1 MKFKSKKPKSNTKT
15 KTKTK
20 TDTKSKS
27 KTKTK
32 TSKTKT
38 KSQSKDSTKKP
49 GKKFGKLTF
58 GKHKKP
64 EGTKSKTAESK
75 TQSKESVK
83 NRKSKDPKKKRRW
96 VKFIL
101 LALGAFVILA
111 TIIAII
117 MFFVLSGANEGSKK
131 GDEASKN
138 EPIIEEVCTTQ
149 SCKQLSAK
157 MLKYMDDSVKP
168 CDDFYKYTCGKY
180 TIVKSELFEM
190 AEDKEVELFK
200 YFEKYVPKTRS
211 ERIAKVLF
219 DKCKLLKP
227 GEEYKN
233 LNVWSRSDLTD
244 VLIEMAKLFPIHTR
258 FFHNAVVSDELVDGK
273 RVLRL
278 VVLNDLYPTAVSQS
292 AEHLYYAYRS
302 VFIQNV
308 ALQTE
313 NLVTN
318 NGDRNHI
325 KLKNINL
332 QKYFLGLLP
341 EEIRASNP
349 DFQVT
354 YDKNAMLILDKVVD
368 KLDGQQGTIKHLAA
382 VYQSDMRSVFY
393 HANYYD
399 TPTTKMIEC
408 YGVVRKMFPGTFGM
422 IYIKQYVKQGNVEI
436 ADKLLEEIKDVFNE
450 MIDENSWIDSGLK
463 QALKKELKLLKGSI
477 GTPDEH
483 ENSANIDRMYSRV
496 ERSKR
501 AEDQSCFELVRNIM
515 AMNSEETFARVFK
528 KEQVTYAVNPMEASP
543 NFNGASHRTSF
554 PAVLMNFP
562 YIDKDLPEWN
572 KVASIGFLMAHE
584 VGHAFDAQRFP
595 LTGALLNH
603 QMNSGTRG
611 EFEKRV
617 KCIVD
622 KYSNYKFDNGVKSN
636 GARTKD
642 EDTADKIGFDLSYRL
657 FKKLR
662 NYQRLPGFENVT
674 IEQQYFQRMAMD
686 WCRKMP
692 LPTEVRDFYINKDD
706 HTADMFRVNGIMS
719 NSEAFA
725 KAYGCPV
732 NSKMN
737 PTQKCPMF

>member
-1 MKFKSKKPKSNTKT
+1 MKLKSKKPKTKSKT

-20 TDTKSKS
+20 TDTKS

-38 KSQSKDSTKKP
+38 KTQSKDSTKKP

-64 EGTKSKTAESK
+64 EGTQSK

-83 NRKSKDPKKKRRW
+83 NAKSKDPKKKKRRW

-117 MFFVLSGANEGSKK
+117 MFFVLSAAN
-131 GDEASKN
+131 EASKKAD

-157 MLKYMDDSVKP
+157 MLKYMDDSVEP
-168 CDDFYKYTCGKY
+168 CDDFYKFACGKY
-180 TIVKSELFEM
+180 TKDDVEISVM
-190 AEDKEVELFK
+190 AEEKAKKVHAN
-200 YFEKYVPKTRS
+200 FENYVAKTRP
-211 ERIAKVLF
+211 ERYA
-219 DKCKLLKP
+219 KLLLSKCIAIVTFAS
-227 GEEYKN
+227 YWTT
-233 LNVWSRSDLTD
+233 VWDGQDITD
-244 VLIEMAKLFPIHTR
+244 MLIEMAKLDANKPGFLMNNVMPEEVKGDLLVLALR
-258 FFHNAVVSDELVDGK
+258 VESDIYNSDLKDAYEK
-273 RVLRL
+273 
-278 VVLNDLYPTAVSQS
+278 VLNNNPHLKTKKSVKTNGAVNTLR
-292 AEHLYYAYRS
+292 H
-302 VFIQNV
+302 
-308 ALQTE
+308 
-313 NLVTN
+313 
-318 NGDRNHI
+318 
-325 KLKNINL
+325 INL
-332 QKYFLGLLP
+332 RKYFLGLLP
-341 EEIRASNP
+341 DEIRSKNP
-349 DFQVT
+349 DWQVNI
-354 YDKNAMLILDKVVD
+354 DENKIVALDKVVD
-368 KLDGQQGTIKHLAA
+368 ELGVAQTKHLLRSTFIDKQFD
-382 VYQSDMRSVFY
+382 YWMPIRRTNTGDSDRRVKC
-393 HANYYD
+393 YD
-399 TPTTKMIEC
+399 
-408 YGVVRKMFPGTFGM
+408 VVKKIFPGTLGM
-422 IYIKQYVKQGNVEI
+422 MYIKQYVKKGNVEI

-483 ENSANIDRMYSRV
+483 ENSANIDRMYAKV
-496 ERSKR
+496 ERLKR
-501 AEDQSCFELVRNIM
+501 AENQKFSELLTNIL

-528 KEQVTYAVNPMEASP
+528 KEQITYAADPLEMSP
-543 NFNGASHRTSF
+543 NFMGVSHTTTF
-554 PAVLMNFP
+554 PAVLMDFP

-584 VGHAFDAQRFP
+584 VGHAFDAQSFP

-617 KCIVD
+617 KCIVN
-622 KYSNYKFDNGVKSN
+622 KYSNYAFDNGVKSN

-642 EDTADKIGFDLSYRL
+642 EDTADKIGFDLTYRL

-674 IEQQYFQRMAMD
+674 IEQQYFQRMALD
-686 WCRKMP
+686 WCAKTP
-692 LPTEVRDFYINKDD
+692 FSTNARDYFI
-706 HTADMFRVNGIMS
+706 HTDVHSAFTFRIHGVMS

-725 KAYGCPV
+725 KAYDCPFWWILRAGHMV
-732 NSKMN
+732 AYDTPEAAIYMLKAIVKQYN
-737 PTQKCPMF
+737 Q